1 VACDVIEANPVDAAV
16 SVIERD
22 LPPVA
27 VRPMTDK
34 DISVLISAPMR
45 LYRDGLAAI
54 LARQEGIQVAGI
66 AGDRGDTL
74 VRWLELAPDVVL
86 VDLALE
92 GSVATIR
99 RLAERNGRSG
109 AGVAVLVSSDT
120 EDELIACAR
129 AGVFHFVTREDSIG
143 DLALTL
149 RSAALGESR
158 IPPETAAAVHGR
170 LADGA
175 LGRVSAPE
183 GQRLTPRETEVME
196 LIEQGLSNKEIARRL
211 SVALSTV
218 KQHVHHILEKLE
230 VSRRGEAVARLQR
243 SRV

>member
-1 VACDVIEANPVDAAV
+1 VIKTNPTDAAV
-16 SVIERD
+16 SVIDRD
-22 LPPVA
+22 LPPIA
-27 VRPMTDK
+27 ARPMTDK
-34 DISVLISAPMR
+34 NISVLISAPMR

-54 LARQEGIQVAGI
+54 LARQEGIEVAGI

-99 RLAERNGRSG
+99 RLAERNGRAG

-129 AGVFHFVTREDSIG
+129 AGVFHFVTREDSIA

-158 IPPETAAAVHGR
+158 IPPETAAAVLGR

-183 GQRLTPRETEVME
+183 GPRLTPRETEVME

-211 SVALSTV
+211 SVAVSTV